1 MDLKD
6 VLIQYR
12 KENNLSQREFAKK
25 CNLSNSLISI
35 LEMGENPQTGKKPS
49 PNIDTYKCL
58 ANGMGITVQS
68 LFEKLGDSE
77 MVNLKNNEKNLII
90 TDSSMIGK
98 LVMYMNTIEYK
109 VFMGILEQAEMRM
122 REAENDRS

>member
-49 PNIDTYKCL
+49 PSVETYKCL
-58 ANGMGITVQS
+58 ANGMGISVHT

-77 MVNLKNNEKNLII
+77 MVNLKNNGKKLII
-90 TDSSMIGK
+90 VDPNTIGK
-98 LVMYMNTIEYK
+98 LVTYMNSVEYK
-109 VFMGILEQAEMRM
+109 VFMEILEQAEIRM